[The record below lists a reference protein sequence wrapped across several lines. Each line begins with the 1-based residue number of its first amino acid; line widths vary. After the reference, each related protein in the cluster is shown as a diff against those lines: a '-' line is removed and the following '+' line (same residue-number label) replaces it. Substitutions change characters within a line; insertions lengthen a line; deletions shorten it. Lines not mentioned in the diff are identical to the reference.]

1 VAFALAWIGLCVVS
15 WITIAEKGPSSL
27 EPIVRNSSMVLDI
40 STLSPAPANLGSG
53 DPVKETPPAAEEGV
67 GRMEGDREARSP
79 GTWYDIK
86 VEDFEAAFPGEWS
99 CYATG
104 PIDAY
109 WDDAWSSGGARVH
122 GGSWSG
128 YCAYGG
134 TDYVS
139 PPGPYPANMQG
150 AMVYG
155 PFTLHDA
162 LDAELNFWH
171 WTLTEGTFDKF
182 AVYASVDGVNWYG
195 TEWSGDQGGWQ
206 PYSFDLTNVY
216 TLGNLC
222 GERQV
227 YVMFWFS
234 SDESFEY
241 EGTYLDDIVLQ
252 KSGKNWTVAVY
263 MAADNSLGGAAALED
278 IDEMEKALVTSGNNV
293 NVVVLYDDVALNDTM
308 LVWVKPNGVEGD
320 FEEYTQD
327 DTYWNIPSGWAFTY
341 PADCSA
347 GYPTGNPGGTELNM
361 GSGTNVTGF
370 LDWVFRNF
378 KSDQY
383 ALVLWNHGG
392 GWEPKSTA
400 TPVTVDMTLENGAT
414 WERTFTP
421 QKDAPPKKPEA
432 ERVVRQSPLERG
444 ICWDDTSGTFLETK
458 AMATAIDDSSRPWVE
473 ILGFDA
479 CLMQMLEVAY
489 EVRDTLTC
497 AADYIVGSEE
507 TEWNSGWAYHQILAG
522 ITSTTT
528 AFQLATTWGATREGR
543 FASGGLDTIS
553 AIDVWY
559 VDDLAS
565 AVSSLADRLTTLLAT
580 NAEYQHI
587 MFAKLLSL
595 CFAENEYLD
604 LDDFCNLL
612 SIFIWDS
619 TAETLANAVRTQIAN
634 AVIATSNGSGYSNAG
649 GISIYM
655 PHVHDLLWGAPHINY
670 TATNL
675 AFCADGTWDEFL
687 NAWLTTDYPDG
698 FEPNNTPSTAT
709 DLGTRNPG
717 ILLLTPE
724 EDFDDST
731 PDWYMFNIPYPSYL
745 TVYAW
750 CTEWDSDTVIY
761 LYDSLANA
769 QANTFFA
776 TNDDGLNLT
785 LGLASLGSYYESPS
799 KLNAGT
805 YYVKVIPFDS
815 AYAVDE
821 DYELWVGTRRA
832 PTPAQFRVEA
842 GGAVLA
848 DGPFYGSAFLTGS
861 ADVAEWV
868 TVSEPVEAGDVLELD
883 PGNPGQY
890 RKAVGPCSSL
900 VAGVVSTEPGF
911 ALGSPT
917 HYVLPTANAQ
927 ALLALVGMV
936 PVKAC
941 NENGP
946 ILAGDL
952 VVVSSTPGYVM
963 RWDGAGACSNL
974 VGKAIESLD
983 GPYGV
988 IRILLTR

>member
-1 VAFALAWIGLCVVS
+1 M
-15 WITIAEKGPSSL
+15 AEKGPPSL
-27 EPIVRNSSMVLDI
+27 EPIVRDSSMVLDI
-40 STLSPAPANLGSG
+40 STLSPAPANLRGS
-53 DPVKETPPAAEEGV
+53 DPVKEAPPAAEEGV
-67 GRMEGDREARSP
+67 GRVEGDREARSR
-79 GTWYDIK
+79 GATWDNIK
-86 VEDFEAAFPGEWS
+86 TEGFEGAFPGEWS
-99 CYATG
+99 CYTMG
-104 PIDAY
+104 MGSTDAY
-109 WDDAWSSGGARVH
+109 WYDVSSIGGARVH

-134 TDYVS
+134 ADHVS

-162 LDAELNFWH
+162 LDAQLDFWH

-182 AVYASVDGVNWYG
+182 AVYASVDGVNWWG
-195 TEWSGDQGGWQ
+195 TEWSGNQGGWQ
-206 PYSFDLTNVY
+206 PYSFDLTNVF

-227 YVMFWFS
+227 YVMFYFS
-234 SDESFEY
+234 SDAVYEY

-252 KSGKNWTVAVY
+252 KSGKNWTIAVY
-263 MAADNSLGGAAALED
+263 MAADNSLGAAAALDD
-278 IDEMEKALVTSGNNV
+278 IDEMERALVTSGNNV
-293 NVVVLYDDVALNDTM
+293 NVVVLYDAETLNDTK
-308 LVWVKPNGVEGD
+308 LLWIRPNDVEGV

-327 DTYWNIPSGWAFTY
+327 ETYWNIPSGWAFTY

-347 GYPTGNPGGTELNM
+347 GYPTGNPVGTELDM

-370 LDWVFRNF
+370 LDWVYRNF
-378 KSDQY
+378 KSDRY
-383 ALVLWNHGG
+383 AVVLWNHGG
-392 GWEPKSTA
+392 GWAPKSTA
-400 TPVTVDMTLENGAT
+400 TPVTVDMTLENGAV

-421 QKDAPPKKPEA
+421 QKSAPPKKPEA

-444 ICWDDTSGTFLETK
+444 ICWDDTSGTFLKTK
-458 AMATAIDDSSRPWVE
+458 AMATAIATSTLHWVD

-489 EVRDTLTC
+489 EVRSQS
-497 AADYIVGSEE
+497 AAEYIVGSEE
-507 TEWNSGWAYHQILAG
+507 SEWNAGWAYHQILAG

-528 AFQLATTWGATREGR
+528 AAQLATTFGSTRASSR
-543 FASGGLDTIS
+543 FVSGGLDTIS
-553 AIDVWY
+553 AIDIDGVY
-559 VDDLAS
+559 PLAS
-565 AVSSLADRLTTLLAT
+565 AVSALADRLTTLLAT
-580 NAEYQHI
+580 NAEYQRI
-587 MFAKLLSL
+587 MYAKLLSL

-604 LDDFCNLL
+604 LDDFCRYL
-612 SIFIWDS
+612 SIFIADS
-619 TAETLANAVRTQIAN
+619 TADTLANAVRTQIAN
-634 AVIATSNGSGYSNAG
+634 AVIAVSSSSGYSDAG

-655 PHVHDLLWGAPHINY
+655 PHVHDLFWGAPHVNY

-687 NAWLTTDYPDG
+687 NAWLPTDYPDG
-698 FEPNNTPSTAT
+698 LEPNNTPSTAR
-709 DLGTRNPG
+709 DLGTRNPDV
-717 ILLLTPE
+717 LLLTPE

-731 PDWYMFNIPYPSYL
+731 PDWYMFTIPYPGYL

-750 CTEWDSDTVIY
+750 CTEGASDTVIY

-776 TNDDGLNLT
+776 WNDDGLISM
-785 LGLASLGSYYESPS
+785 LGLDNSGSYYESPS

-805 YYVKVIPFDS
+805 YYVKVIPYDN
-815 AYAVDE
+815 AYAIDE
-821 DYELWVGTRRA
+821 DYELWIHTSRA

-842 GGAVLA
+842 GGTVLA

-868 TVSEPVEAGDVLELD
+868 TVSELVEAGDVLELD
-883 PGNPGQY
+883 PWNSGYY

-917 HYVLPTANAQ
+917 HYLLPTTHAQ

-941 NENGP
+941 DENGP

-974 VGKAIESLD
+974 VGKALESLD